1 MEVMLLYSPKLETP
15 LNTYKVALFIQIANP
30 YKTLFFTPYPPIWC
44 IFLRKNIAID
54 IQRNITDC
62 YLDKIEIE

>member
-44 IFLRKNIAID
+44 IFLSKKEEMILKRI
-54 IQRNITDC
+54 
-62 YLDKIEIE
+62 